1 MTITNASGTLETNG
15 ARIYYEVEGSGP
27 AVVLIHAGI
36 ANLRMWDDQ
45 VPALRDAFRVIRY
58 DTRGFGRTETDAV
71 EFSNRADVAA
81 LLDHLGEEAAH
92 VVGVSRAGS
101 IALDFAL
108 EYPDRVRSLVVV
120 AGGISG
126 YESPDEGSAEIW
138 EEPEKLYEAK
148 DWQALAEWETAYW
161 ADGPGQSRDRLDRSI
176 RAKVRDWILTNY
188 QEEKEEGK
196 PIVLDPPAAG
206 RLDDL
211 KPPLLVILG
220 TLDDAG
226 TSGAMRHLAAS
237 VPGARLEEFDGA
249 AHMLNMEQPER
260 FNALLR
266 EFLADH

>member
-1 MTITNASGTLETNG
+1 MTITNTSGTLETNG

-27 AVVLIHAGI
+27 AIVLIHAGI

-45 VPALRDAFRVIRY
+45 VPALRDTYRVVRY

-101 IALDFAL
+101 IAMDFAL

-120 AGGISG
+120 AGGIGG
-126 YESPDEGSAEIW
+126 YESPSGASADTW
-138 EEPEKLYEAK
+138 EEPEQLYEAK
-148 DWQALAEWETAYW
+148 DWQGLAEWETAYW
-161 ADGPGQSRDRLDRSI
+161 ADGPGQSRDRLDPDI
-176 RAKVRDWILTNY
+176 REKVRSWILTNY

-196 PIVLDPPAAG
+196 PIVLDPPAAS
-206 RLDDL
+206 RLDGL

-226 TSGAMRHLAAS
+226 TSEAMRHLAGS
-237 VPGARLEEFDGA
+237 VRGSRLEEFEGA
-249 AHMLNMEQPER
+249 AHMLNMEQPDR
-260 FNALLR
+260 FNALLN
-266 EFLADH
+266 EWLGAH

>member
-1 MTITNASGTLETNG
+1 MTITNTSGTLETNG

-27 AVVLIHAGI
+27 AIVLIHAGI

-45 VPALRDAFRVIRY
+45 VPALRDTYRVVRY

-101 IALDFAL
+101 IALGFAL

-120 AGGISG
+120 AGGIGG
-126 YESPDEGSAEIW
+126 YESPAGASADTW
-138 EEPEKLYEAK
+138 EEPEQLYEAK
-148 DWQALAEWETAYW
+148 DWQGLAEWETAYW
-161 ADGPGQSRDRLDRSI
+161 ADGPGQSRDRLDPDI
-176 RAKVRDWILTNY
+176 REKVRSWILTNY

-196 PIVLDPPAAG
+196 PIVLDPPAAS
-206 RLDDL
+206 RLDGL

-226 TSGAMRHLAAS
+226 TSEAMRHLAGS
-237 VPGARLEEFDGA
+237 VRGSRLEEFEGA
-249 AHMLNMEQPER
+249 AHMLNMEQPDR
-260 FNALLR
+260 FNALLN
-266 EFLADH
+266 EWLGAH